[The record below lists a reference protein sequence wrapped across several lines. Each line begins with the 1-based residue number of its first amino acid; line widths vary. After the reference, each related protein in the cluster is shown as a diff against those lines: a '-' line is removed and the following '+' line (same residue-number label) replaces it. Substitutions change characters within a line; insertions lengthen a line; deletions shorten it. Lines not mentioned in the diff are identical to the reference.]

1 MFEVFGVLILKK
13 KNRQV
18 TGYKPRIYGLTNR
31 GIACSKLRISEFIDN
46 ELQAKNHEF
55 TN

>member
-31 GIACSKLRISEFIDN
+31 GIACSKPRIYELQIG
-46 ELQAKNHEF
+46 ELQAKNYEF